1 MRWQV
6 QEAKQ
11 RFSELVRRAT
21 QEGPQI
27 VTRHGE
33 EVVVVVA
40 ADEFRR
46 SRSASPA
53 FKDFLR
59 SAPDW
64 GALDIQRD
72 AEKARVVKL
81 PVRRGGA
88 GR

>member
-1 MRWQV
+1 MRWQL

-21 QEGPQI
+21 REGPQI

-40 ADEFRR
+40 AEEFRR
-46 SRSASPA
+46 SRSASPT

-64 GALDIQRD
+64 EALDIRRG
-72 AEKARVVKL
+72 AETARVVTL
-81 PVRRGGA
+81 PSRRGGA